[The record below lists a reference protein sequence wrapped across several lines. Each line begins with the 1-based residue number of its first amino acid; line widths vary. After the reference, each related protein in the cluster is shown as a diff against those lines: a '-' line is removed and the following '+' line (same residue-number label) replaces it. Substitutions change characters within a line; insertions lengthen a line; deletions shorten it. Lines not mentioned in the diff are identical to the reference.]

1 MSITCTRLPAWRSSA
16 AQDLASRRSWA
27 AELRQAGSLV
37 HVMDMA
43 LLLHR
48 YRRDARA
55 VAAEAQR
62 LGEYAEEQAFPE
74 HREKARVFMGWA
86 LTKSGD
92 PQRGISMMREAIR
105 SHEHIGTR
113 EDPPVWKE
121 MLAEA
126 CLEAGILDEGLEVVD
141 SALGDI
147 EESGLRFWAPELL
160 RCKGRVLL
168 AARPGE
174 PDAARACFEEAVA
187 IARAQEARALEL
199 RAALD
204 LAGVHASAGDSGT
217 ARALVEPLHAWFVEG
232 RTTPD
237 LVEARQLL
245 ASLR

>member
-1 MSITCTRLPAWRSSA
+1 MPVAKGAIVCCQP
-16 AQDLASRRSWA
+16 
-27 AELRQAGSLV
+27 GFV

-62 LGEYAEEQAFPE
+62 LAEYADEQAFPE

-105 SHEHIGTR
+105 SHEPIGTR

-126 CLEAGILDEGLEVVD
+126 CLEAGILDEGLEVAE
-141 SALGDI
+141 SALADI
-147 EESGLRFWAPELL
+147 EDSGLRFWAPELL

-168 AARPGE
+168 AASPGE

-187 IARAQEARALEL
+187 IANAQEARALEL

-217 ARALVEPLHAWFVEG
+217 ARALVEPLYAWFVEG

-245 ASLR
+245 ASLG